1 MTDLDDFKK
10 TDLVDDVLAAHVN
23 KLQAAS
29 MQSGFGNFET
39 LTATRELVDNDTAY
53 QVFTLAAAAQDVEL
67 PALNTAANH
76 IFLIMNDASSSYAAT
91 VKTFSGAATVAT
103 LAAGEASLFV
113 ADDGTWAQI
122 GGGGDVEG
130 TAVLSTGETG
140 GTKFLREDGD
150 DSCSWQTVSSGGL
163 TPTAD
168 SADSNVAYS
177 AGNEYNVTMGG
188 FSANRNRTIPV
199 ASAAGEEIRIN
210 ILDGDADYALIIL
223 GVATITIN
231 GGSAATEWSRLFIG
245 GETVTLRS
253 TSTTNWQVV
262 NDGRITQKCQIVP
275 TGTQAIAT
283 ATLTQVDFAAESYD
297 IGYIGDVANNRI
309 KVRRDGKYVIV
320 YGVIV
325 DLTAAAT
332 IFTMYIRDT
341 TVYKVIDERSTAGNG
356 RAVISAALELS
367 DTDYIDVAVFH
378 NSGNTDDVQIVGTQL
393 TVNEIF

>member
-1 MTDLDDFKK
+1 
-10 TDLVDDVLAAHVN
+10 
-23 KLQAAS
+23 
-29 MQSGFGNFET
+29 
-39 LTATRELVDNDTAY
+39 
-53 QVFTLAAAAQDVEL
+53 L

-103 LAAGEASLFV
+103 LTAGEASLFV

-223 GVATITIN
+223 GVATVTIN

-253 TSTTNWQVV
+253 TSTTNWHVV
-262 NDGRITQKCQIVP
+262 EDGRIPCICKLTNGTAQTFANNTPTICDFDTAELDNASIADLANEKITLRRAGAYQITAALAFVLNDQDKITVWIQVNGTSSARFDAYLSY
-275 TGTQAIAT
+275 TGVSTIVVQRDDVFELT
-283 ATLTQVDFAAESYD
+283 AGGYIEMQGLHTYGANVDTLTNIHSKPKLV
-297 IGYIGDVANNRI
+297 V
-309 KVRRDGKYVIV
+309 K
-320 YGVIV
+320 
-325 DLTAAAT
+325 
-332 IFTMYIRDT
+332 
-341 TVYKVIDERSTAGNG
+341 
-356 RAVISAALELS
+356 ELF
-367 DTDYIDVAVFH
+367 V
-378 NSGNTDDVQIVGTQL
+378 
-393 TVNEIF
+393 